1 MARAPKEPD
10 GRGRRGPGHTRWL
23 PGSGLALGLQSQC
36 APASAWPP
44 TSPPSGL
51 CLRGALGAGELS
63 ASARLRA
70 RPAGSGTPRPRDPG
84 IPGGVYSPALCAASR
99 RGSRSRHCPESLETG
114 PGLVGLGARA
124 RGSSAGQCTE
134 LERSGRRGQEKTAQ
148 PGSPPR
154 EQSHGPLRWC
164 VNSGCI
170 LALILL
176 SS

>member
-63 ASARLRA
+63 ASAPCGLWDPKTSR
-70 RPAGSGTPRPRDPG
+70 SRDPG
-84 IPGGVYSPALCAASR
+84 RSVLPGSVRGIAAGKSVSPLSGVFGDRTRPGGTRRASAR
-99 RGSRSRHCPESLETG
+99 KLRGAMPRA
-114 PGLVGLGARA
+114 GAQRA
-124 RGSSAGQCTE
+124 P
-134 LERSGRRGQEKTAQ
+134 GQEKTAQ